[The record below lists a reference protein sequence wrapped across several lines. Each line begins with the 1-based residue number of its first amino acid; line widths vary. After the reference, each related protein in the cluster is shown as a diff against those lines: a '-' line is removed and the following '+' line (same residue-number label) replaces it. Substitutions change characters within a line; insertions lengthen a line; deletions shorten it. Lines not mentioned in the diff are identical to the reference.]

1 MTLHHGK
8 TQHIP
13 PPKSSTETNMKDKRF
28 HLYSNIPKIKQHYRK
43 LINRIST
50 ATTDKIEVGR
60 KRYEYALKDLPA
72 DRYSDSFGKDSA
84 NVAGSNIVEATIKQ

>member
-1 MTLHHGK
+1 MYNVHLTHSLLCFEFVEFTL
-8 TQHIP
+8 
-13 PPKSSTETNMKDKRF
+13 
-28 HLYSNIPKIKQHYRK
+28 NI
-43 LINRIST
+43 IST

-84 NVAGSNIVEATIKQ
+84 NVAGKHSCHIGRLR